1 MNNQIFY
8 FFYNF
13 AHQSNFI
20 DELIIFLAN
29 TLPYF
34 VVFFAILY
42 LLAISPAISRTYGYT
57 LDRFK
62 EIIFVFFTAS
72 FAWFLS
78 YLFKNL
84 FLIRRPFEVLS
95 DIIPLLYEK
104 GFSFPSGHATFF
116 MALTFFIF
124 LFHKKVGLLFIFFAI
139 LIGLARISLGVHYP
153 QDIFAGFILG
163 IFIAYLF
170 KFLYNFL
177 SKLPKQG
184 FGN

>member
-104 GFSFPSGHATFF
+104 GF
-116 MALTFFIF
+116 
-124 LFHKKVGLLFIFFAI
+124 LFHQATP
-139 LIGLARISLGVHYP
+139 H
-153 QDIFAGFILG
+153 
-163 IFIAYLF
+163 
-170 KFLYNFL
+170 FLWL
-177 SKLPKQG
+177 
-184 FGN
+184 

>member
-13 AHQSNFI
+13 AHQSNFV
-20 DELIIFLAN
+20 DKLIIFFAD

-42 LLAISPAISRTYGYT
+42 LLAISRTYGYT

-62 EIIFVFFTAS
+62 EITLVFFTAS

-84 FLIRRPFEVLS
+84 FSTLRPFEALPGVVS
-95 DIIPLLYEK
+95 LLPET

-116 MALTFFIF
+116 MALAFIIF
-124 LFHKKVGLLFIFFAI
+124 LFHKKIGSLFIFSAV

-153 QDIFAGFILG
+153 IDILVGFILG
-163 IFIAYLF
+163 GSVSYLV
-170 KFLYNFL
+170 KYLYILNYKT
-177 SKLPKQG
+177 S
-184 FGN
+184 